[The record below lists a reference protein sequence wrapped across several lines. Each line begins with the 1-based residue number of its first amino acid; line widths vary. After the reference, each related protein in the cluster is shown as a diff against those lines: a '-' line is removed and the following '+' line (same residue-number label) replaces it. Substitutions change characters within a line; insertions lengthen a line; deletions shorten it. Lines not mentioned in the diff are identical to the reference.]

1 MGIALEVMPDEHE
14 MIRAAH
20 SGFGVAAILAVAPV
34 RFFPAVMAAALSNV
48 DFAADDGLDVALA
61 GFIEEIGGGEEIA
74 MVGDGHGGHLLAG
87 RLIQKLGGFSGPIQ
101 QAVIGVNGK
110 MNEMRLPHG
119 TPF

>member
-1 MGIALEVMPDEHE
+1 

-87 RLIQKLGGFSGPIQ
+87 RFIQKLGGFAGPLE
-101 QAVIGVNGK
+101 QAVIGVDVK
-110 MNEMRLPHG
+110 KNEMRVAPC

>member
-1 MGIALEVMPDEHE
+1 

-87 RLIQKLGGFSGPIQ
+87 PVIQKLGGFAGPRAPARTRVQ
-101 QAVIGVNGK
+101 RKLDGP
-110 MNEMRLPHG
+110 RLPPRNPVQTG
-119 TPF
+119 SE